1 MGSTSDLDPTARRSG
16 EVRTR
21 EEEETAA
28 AAAAEGEVRSSR
40 SRAGSLAGGD
50 GMEL

>member
-1 MGSTSDLDPTARRSG
+1 MESTSDLDPTARRSG

-28 AAAAEGEVRSSR
+28 AAEGEVRSSR